1 MEHDRQELFP
11 ICGKYANYLSC
22 SESDET
28 IDTTLVSTPPKSSQ

>member
-22 SESDET
+22 SELDET
-28 IDTTLVSTPPKSSQ
+28 IDTTLVSALLRSSQ